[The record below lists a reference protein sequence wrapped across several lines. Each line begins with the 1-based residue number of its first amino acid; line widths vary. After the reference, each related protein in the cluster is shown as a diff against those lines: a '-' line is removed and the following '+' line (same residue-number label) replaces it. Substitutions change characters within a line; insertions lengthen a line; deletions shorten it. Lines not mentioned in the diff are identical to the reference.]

1 MLRIITVMVGDVFK
15 FLAIWSVL
23 LALLASVASLLFG
36 SIPKYSTFKNVLL
49 TMFGTGLGSYDLA
62 DFTDHELKAESG
74 EVLTIL
80 AVIINNVVLLNFI
93 IAILADTYSKLSSQS
108 LGLYYDGIISRIPV
122 YEDDSRYGALIVGT
136 PPCNSLAIVLIPV
149 YSCIRNEQVLKKV
162 NDAATKLMYAPVA
175 LLLTLVFMALNLALL
190 PFAYFVSIYQKLM
203 LLKHK
208 AAGQDSRRMG
218 SKKVR
223 PVSAVAVDLA
233 VFIVFGV
240 PLLILSQLADAFY
253 FVASIYRS
261 DVMAYGALESDV
273 EFTMSEMQFA
283 MLEQFFSDEM

>member
-1 MLRIITVMVGDVFK
+1 MTYELEDEVKMLPFLAVIIFLMWSRFLLQMQLTRTFGPMLRIITVMVGDVFK

-93 IAILADTYSKLSSQS
+93 IAILADTYSKLSTSS

-136 PPCNSLAIVLIPV
+136 PPTNAMAIVVLPIF
-149 YSCIRNEQVLKKV
+149 SCIRDEKTLRSI
-162 NDAATKLMYAPVA
+162 NDVFTKLMYAPIA
-175 LLLTLVFMALNLALL
+175 LIVTLTFMALNFALL
-190 PFAYFVSIYQKLM
+190 PFAYLSSIY
-203 LLKHK
+203 
-208 AAGQDSRRMG
+208 
-218 SKKVR
+218 
-223 PVSAVAVDLA
+223 
-233 VFIVFGV
+233 
-240 PLLILSQLADAFY
+240 
-253 FVASIYRS
+253 
-261 DVMAYGALESDV
+261 
-273 EFTMSEMQFA
+273 
-283 MLEQFFSDEM
+283 